1 MWNGSCPVET
11 CLEEYINLLT
21 SVIPCSAGLL
31 CGLGGV
37 RTKQYITH
45 TYLNGNVKWNYFCCW
60 CKVVYTYISVLP
72 CTSTFLHLRPL
83 CFGGKKS
90 KPLPFPHNNPF
101 DLDLPVF
108 FRATLHSLS
117 PLGQNRLLMSIFA
130 AGTLC
135 VVHRLSV
142 FLSSFRGEL
151 KSAFTLSSPRD
162 SCHFGLAES
171 LTEPWV
177 SFTGSKRL
185 YHHHQLWLEK
195 NIMFASMCQC
205 LRRWEKMVLVL
216 I

>member
-1 MWNGSCPVET
+1 MWCETAPALWKPVWRNAST
-11 CLEEYINLLT
+11 FWRLWYYVVL
-21 SVIPCSAGLL
+21 VYYAGWEVW
-31 CGLGGV
+31 G
-37 RTKQYITH
+37 YITH
-45 TYLNGNVKWNYFCCW
+45 TYLNGNVQWNYFCCW
-60 CKVVYTYISVLP
+60 CKIVCTYISVLP

-83 CFGGKKS
+83 WFGEKKS

-117 PLGQNRLLMSIFA
+117 PLGQNRLLVSIFA

-162 SCHFGLAES
+162 SCHFSLAES

-195 NIMFASMCQC
+195 DIMFASVCQC

>member
-21 SVIPCSAGLL
+21 SVILCSAGLL

-205 LRRWEKMVLVL
+205 YEGEKRWS
-216 I
+216 